1 MSNSMKIRVHATTAM
16 IGLSTLVLT
25 MGAPWKFT

>member
-1 MSNSMKIRVHATTAM
+1 MSNSMKVRLHATTAM
-16 IGLSTLVLT
+16 IGISGLVLT